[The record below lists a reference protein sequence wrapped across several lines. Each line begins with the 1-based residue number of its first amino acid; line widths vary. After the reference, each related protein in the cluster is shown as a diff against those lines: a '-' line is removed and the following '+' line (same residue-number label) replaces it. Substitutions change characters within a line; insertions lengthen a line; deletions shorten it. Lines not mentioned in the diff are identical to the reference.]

1 VLITSRVI
9 DFASIQNMHISKILI
24 RNFKCFKNDFVLDLN
39 AGLNVLV
46 GDNDSGKS
54 TILEAINLALS
65 GVFHGRFL
73 RNELSEHVF
82 NREAVKSYVAN
93 PSIGLPALLIE
104 LYFCGEG
111 IDEYKGNGNSLKDQ
125 DAAGIKFSVRLDEQ
139 YRDEYAE
146 FVKGDVTGLPIEYY
160 EIVVESFARKAL
172 TTRGISLSAAFID
185 STGARYQNG
194 SDAYISRIVRDFLE
208 DKERIA
214 LAKVHREM
222 ADTFRLNKE
231 VIEVNNKINEANDLL
246 AGREISLA
254 VDLAAR
260 SAWESN
266 LITCIDQIPFHF
278 IGKGEQ
284 SLAKIAIALKHKKA
298 QNANVLLVEEPE
310 NHLSHSRLNQLI
322 DMISAS
328 NEEKQ
333 IVMTTHSSFVA
344 NKANLMH
351 LIMLHDRKTT
361 RLSALD
367 PETSSFFQKL
377 AGYDT
382 LRLLLCKRAI
392 LVEGDSDELVVQ
404 MAYKH
409 KYGKLPIQD
418 GVDVISVGTSFL
430 RFLQIAEKLNKP
442 VSVVTDN
449 DGNVNALKKKY
460 ENYLDVNVKDH
471 IRICF
476 DETVDARKEIDGE
489 RFNFNTLEPR
499 MLAANDIS
507 VINDMLGTHFDSDE
521 KLLKYMCANKT
532 DCALKIFNNDKDIN
546 FPAYITDAL

>member
-1 VLITSRVI
+1 
-9 DFASIQNMHISKILI
+9 MHISKVLI
-24 RNFKCFKNDFVLDLN
+24 RNFKCFRSDFVLELN
-39 AGLNVLV
+39 EGMNVLV

-73 RNELSEHVF
+73 RNDLSEHVF
-82 NREAVKSYVAN
+82 NRDAVEAYVAD
-93 PSIGLPALLIE
+93 PKTGPPELLIE
-104 LYFCGEG
+104 LYFAGEG
-111 IDEYKGNGNSLKDQ
+111 GDEYKGNGNSRKDQ

-139 YRDEYAE
+139 YRDEYE
-146 FVKGDVTGLPIEYY
+146 QFLKSGVTGLPVEYY

-185 STGARYQNG
+185 SSSARYQNG
-194 SDAYISRIVRDFLE
+194 SDAYVSRIIRDFLE
-208 DKERIA
+208 DKERVA

-222 ADTFRLNKE
+222 ADAFRQNGA
-231 VIEVNNKINEANDLL
+231 VGEVNRKINQANDLL
-246 AGREISLA
+246 DGRELSLA

-260 SAWESN
+260 STWESN
-266 LITCIDQIPFHF
+266 LITCIDRIPFHF

-284 SLAKIAIALKHKKA
+284 SLAKIAIALAHKRA

-322 DMISAS
+322 DMMSAA
-328 NEEKQ
+328 NGTKQ

-344 NKANLMH
+344 NKANLTH
-351 LIMLHDRKTT
+351 LIMLHDGKTT
-361 RLSALD
+361 RLSELD
-367 PETSSFFQKL
+367 PDTSTFFQKL

-404 MAYKH
+404 KAYKL
-409 KYGKLPIQD
+409 KYGKVPIER

-430 RFLQIAEKLNKP
+430 RFLEIAEKLKKS
-442 VSVVTDN
+442 VAVVTDN
-449 DGNVNALKKKY
+449 DGNVDALRKKY
-460 ENYLDVNVKDH
+460 ERYLGANDKKH

-476 DETVDARKEIDGE
+476 DDAIDTRKEIDGE
-489 RFNFNTLEPR
+489 SFNFNTLEPR
-499 MLAANDIS
+499 MLAANGR
-507 VINDMLGTHFDSDE
+507 DMMNAIFGTAFDGEE
-521 KLLKYMCANKT
+521 KLMKHMRANKT
-532 DCALKIFNNDKDIN
+532 DCALKIFTSDRNIE
-546 FPAYITDAL
+546 FPAYVIAAIED